1 MSYQQD
7 IVWATFLALPVCSC
21 VSRTVNAFDAQ
32 FLMQSW
38 CFSELHLCTEQPRI
52 GYVCVSECV
61 WVCGDWLCCYKT
73 VPVGSVLLQDE
84 AKGDSQTPVVINMDG
99 SDQRL
104 AERQQQLHLIDE
116 QVIIASRSRQF
127 LLISCAVGWISVGQD
142 GTFSRFWYFSRSF
155 HP

>member
-7 IVWATFLALPVCSC
+7 IVGVTFLALPVCSC

-32 FLMQSW
+32 FLLQSW
-38 CFSELHLCTEQPRI
+38 CFENCICAQSSLV
-52 GYVCVSECV
+52 YVMCVCECV

-116 QVIIASRSRQF
+116 QVIIASHGRQF